1 MIRIL
6 ILILCC
12 SSFVSSK
19 DNLNEYKTLKKD
31 IETLLNTSKL
41 SNAHIGASIYSIDK
55 EKYIYTLNEEKNF
68 VPASTI
74 KLLTSAAALHYLG
87 SDFIYSNQ
95 IYLDGE
101 IKESGEFIGNIIIRG
116 SGDPTLSLDYYNNE
130 KVIFDRVV
138 SKLDS
143 MGIKSIKG
151 NIIGDDN
158 YFDDEPYPSGWAWDD
173 MKYSYS
179 SQVGALSIFDNSIL
193 VNINSSEKK
202 NETANISLVPN
213 SDYARIVNNIIAS
226 TESEYNEVSFV
237 RDPITNFF
245 EFFGTIPF
253 DPLKK
258 DTVKEH
264 IAIDNPT
271 LFYLSNFSDHLRHFN
286 IRFKGALIDIDDW
299 NETPVYFK
307 IKEKIQKIS
316 PPLGDILEVIN
327 RKSNNLSAEVVLKTI
342 GKEAAGDGSFDSGV
356 RLVEKF
362 IQKFYDRTDFNIV
375 DGSGLSRLN
384 YISPSVLTNLL
395 KYMHE
400 SDDRAIFLNSLAQ
413 PGHEGTLERRM
424 RNTTAQNRIFAK
436 TGSMT
441 GVSNIVAYI
450 VSESGETFI
459 ASLFFNN
466 FTMTKAEINNLQDL
480 IIMRL
485 ASFK

>member
-12 SSFVSSK
+12 CSFVNAK

-31 IETLLNTSKL
+31 IETLLNTPKL

-55 EKYIYTLNEEKNF
+55 EKYIYNLNEEKNF

-74 KLLTSAAALHYLG
+74 KLLTSAAALYYLG
-87 SDFIYSNQ
+87 SDFVYSNQ

-179 SQVGALSIFDNSIL
+179 SQVGALNIFDNSIL
-193 VNINSSEKK
+193 VNINSSDKK

-362 IQKFYDRTDFNIV
+362 IQKFYDRTDFNVV

-395 KYMHE
+395 KFMHE

-413 PGHEGTLERRM
+413 PGHEGTLKRRM

>member
-12 SSFVSSK
+12 FSFVSAK
-19 DNLNEYKTLKKD
+19 DNLNEYKTLNKD
-31 IETLLNTSKL
+31 IETLLNNPKL
-41 SNAHIGASIYSIDK
+41 NNAHVGASIYSIDK
-55 EKYIYTLNEEKNF
+55 EKYVYNLNEEKNF

-87 SDFIYSNQ
+87 SDFVYSNQ

-179 SQVGALSIFDNSIL
+179 SQVGALNIFDNSIS
-193 VNINSSEKK
+193 VNINSSDKK

-226 TESEYNEVSFV
+226 SESEYNEVSFV

-362 IQKFYDRTDFNIV
+362 IQKFYDRTDFNLV

-384 YISPSVLTNLL
+384 YISPSVITNLL

-413 PGHEGTLERRM
+413 PGQDGTLKRRM
-424 RNTTAQNRIFAK
+424 KNTTAQNRIFAK

-466 FTMTKAEINNLQDL
+466 YTMTQAEINNLQDL

-485 ASFK
+485 ASH